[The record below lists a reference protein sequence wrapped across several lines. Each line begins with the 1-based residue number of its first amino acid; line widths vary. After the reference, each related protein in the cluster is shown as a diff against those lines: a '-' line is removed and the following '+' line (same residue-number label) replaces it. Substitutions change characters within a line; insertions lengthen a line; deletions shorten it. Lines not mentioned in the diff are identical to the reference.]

1 MLAGHVMV
9 GGVLSTTTIVAEHEF
24 VPPRLSVTVSVTELV
39 PNAEGP
45 DGVSTRLTM
54 LPSGSYEPL
63 STWAALTLAWQPV
76 PAGTVMLWQTATGG
90 MLAASQTSV
99 AVPVN
104 DKLLTEPAAWIVS
117 VPVKLLV

>member
-1 MLAGHVMV
+1 
-9 GGVLSTTTIVAEHEF
+9 
-24 VPPRLSVTVSVTELV
+24 
-39 PNAEGP
+39 
-45 DGVSTRLTM
+45 
-54 LPSGSYEPL
+54 
-63 STWAALTLAWQPV
+63 
-76 PAGTVMLWQTATGG
+76 MLWQTATGG